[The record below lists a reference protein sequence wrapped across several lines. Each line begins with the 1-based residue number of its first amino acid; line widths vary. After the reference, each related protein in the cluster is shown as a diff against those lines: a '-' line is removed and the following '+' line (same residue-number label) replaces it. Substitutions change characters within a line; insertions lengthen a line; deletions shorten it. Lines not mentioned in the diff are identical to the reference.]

1 MKKVLLLGDSIRMG
15 YEAMVADLLREECEV
30 RYSEENGRFAA
41 YTLWQ
46 ANQMFKEYGRFDL
59 VHWNNGY
66 WDMNVEAPMTEAM
79 HPLEE
84 YRHFLQRI
92 LALCRQNADHVI
104 FATTTPVQEKGSAFD
119 VAHTGCYISY
129 DNDWVRSYNR
139 TARELM
145 EQENVPVNDLYELM
159 QSSESYYKCPDKLHL
174 TEDGY
179 RLCAEQAA
187 SMIRKELGL

>member
-1 MKKVLLLGDSIRMG
+1 MRPWLPTFCGKNAKCGTARKTDGSPPIR
-15 YEAMVADLLREECEV
+15 C
-30 RYSEENGRFAA
+30 GRQTRCSRNTA
-41 YTLWQ
+41 
-46 ANQMFKEYGRFDL
+46 GSDL

-104 FATTTPVQEKGSAFD
+104 FATTTPVLEKGSAFD

-179 RLCAEQAA
+179 RLCRNRRRQ
-187 SMIRKELGL
+187 

>member
-1 MKKVLLLGDSIRMG
+1 
-15 YEAMVADLLREECEV
+15 MVADLLREECEV

-46 ANQMFKEYGRFDL
+46 ANQMFKEYGRFGSGAL
-59 VHWNNGY
+59 EQRLLGY
-66 WDMNVEAPMTEAM
+66 ECGGADDGGDASAGRIPAFPAADSCFVPSKCGSRYFCHD
-79 HPLEE
+79 HPVL
-84 YRHFLQRI
+84 
-92 LALCRQNADHVI
+92 
-104 FATTTPVQEKGSAFD
+104 EKGSAFD